1 MPIDFSISE
10 AEARI
15 SELLRL
21 VRAGKTVIVSDQ
33 GEPVAEFRPIKR
45 ATSTIEERLDE
56 LERRGVLVRS
66 TVPGQPITPVVRC
79 SGALKRFLAE
89 RSD

>member
-1 MPIDFSISE
+1 MSIEFSIIE
-10 AEARI
+10 AEARF

-45 ATSTIEERLDE
+45 ASSTIEKRLDE

-66 TVPGQPITPVVRC
+66 TAPEQPITRVARRPDAV
-79 SGALKRFLAE
+79 KRFLAD
-89 RSD
+89 R

>member
-1 MPIDFSISE
+1 MPIEFSTIE
-10 AEARI
+10 AEARF

-33 GEPVAEFRPIKR
+33 GESVAEFRPIKR
-45 ATSTIEERLDE
+45 ASSTIEKRLDE

-66 TVPGQPITPVVRC
+66 TAPEQPITRVARRP
-79 SGALKRFLAE
+79 GAVKRFLAD
-89 RSD
+89 R